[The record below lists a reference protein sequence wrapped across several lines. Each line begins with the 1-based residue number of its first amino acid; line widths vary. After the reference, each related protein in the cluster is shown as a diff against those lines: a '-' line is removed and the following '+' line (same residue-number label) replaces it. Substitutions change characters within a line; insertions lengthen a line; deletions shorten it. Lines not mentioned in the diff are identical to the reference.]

1 MIVEPE
7 TAQHIGRAAYFIS
20 LVIGLSLA
28 AYFGRAPRWPQ

>member
-7 TAQHIGRAAYFIS
+7 TAQHIGLAVYFVS

-28 AYFGRAPRWPQ
+28 AYFGSTPRWPQ